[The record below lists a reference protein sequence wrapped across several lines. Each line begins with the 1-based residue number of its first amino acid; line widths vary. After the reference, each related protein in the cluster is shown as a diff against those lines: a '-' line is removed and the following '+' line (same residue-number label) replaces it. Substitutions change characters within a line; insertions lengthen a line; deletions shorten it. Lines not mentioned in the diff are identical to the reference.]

1 VKELWESVLVEL
13 TDMYSKHGRLSGAI
27 MRLRISDEIVN
38 YDFAGNFKSEDDRL
52 KQATAWV
59 ERLSRKHQ
67 RQYSECVFAMDIE
80 GEVRLDYHNSGSRYG
95 MILGIPKHPNGEFRL
110 DDIIGKDQDVSV
122 DCLANLNY
130 RLE

>member
-1 VKELWESVLVEL
+1 MKELWESVLVEL
-13 TDMYSKHGRLSGAI
+13 TDMYSKRGRLSGAI
-27 MRLRISDEIVN
+27 MRLRINDGIVN
-38 YDFAGNFKSEDDRL
+38 YDFDGRYTSEAERL
-52 KQATAWV
+52 KQATVWV

-67 RQYSECVFAMDIE
+67 RQYTECVFAMDIE
-80 GEVRLDYHNSGSRYG
+80 GEVRLDYHNAGSRYG

-122 DCLANLNY
+122 DCLANLKY